1 MKGNMTIKEV
11 RRAGTEI
18 VMTTEN
24 PKQKKHVEGILEALD
39 EAEKTSDI
47 DMQDF
52 LDSFFPHNQD

>member
-1 MKGNMTIKEV
+1 MTIKEV